1 MCELENERWMSKT
14 VGREY
19 GWVDSRR
26 KRVRT
31 RYKGLKNEEKRLKTR
46 KKVKNARKF
55 VNEDE
60 EGWCGLR
67 ISKERLKGMCVRWRR
82 VKASEKG

>member
-1 MCELENERWMSKT
+1 MAKT
-14 VGREY
+14 VESECG
-19 GWVDSRR
+19 GVDSSR

-31 RYKGLKNEEKRLKTR
+31 HYKGLKNKEKRLKTR
-46 KKVKNARKF
+46 KKVKNAWKF
-55 VNEDE
+55 VNED

-82 VKASEKG
+82 VKASENG

>member
-1 MCELENERWMSKT
+1 MAKT
-14 VGREY
+14 VESECG
-19 GWVDSRR
+19 GVDSSR

-82 VKASEKG
+82 VKASENG

>member
-1 MCELENERWMSKT
+1 MAKT
-14 VGREY
+14 VESECG
-19 GWVDSRR
+19 GVDSSR

-31 RYKGLKNEEKRLKTR
+31 RYKGLKNEEKQLKTR

-60 EGWCGLR
+60 EGWCGLT
-67 ISKERLKGMCVRWRR
+67 ISQERLKGMCVRWRR
-82 VKASEKG
+82 VKASENG

>member
-26 KRVRT
+26 KRVQT

-46 KKVKNARKF
+46 K
-55 VNEDE
+55 
-60 EGWCGLR
+60 
-67 ISKERLKGMCVRWRR
+67 MRR
-82 VKASEKG
+82 NV